1 MSDRKLGDT
10 AGLLLVD
17 FGAKLHQ
24 VNKAGKTA
32 LDIWIELNETEGNWN
47 EEAGGWRARP
57 EWCLPVQTLLRLAAR
72 VIRVN
77 KIPYADGKT
86 PAVLHSLISCVKM

>member
-1 MSDRKLGDT
+1 MTEKLGD
-10 AGLLLVD
+10 AFGLLLVE

-32 LDIWIELNETEGNWN
+32 LDIWIHHNETDDKWN
-47 EEAGGWRARP
+47 EEAGGWSARP
-57 EWCLPVQTLLRLAAR
+57 EWCCPLPSLLRLAAR
-72 VIRVN
+72 VVRVH

-86 PAVLHSLISCVKM
+86 PAILHPLIQLR